1 MKGLDAIYEDGKV
14 YQAEVMDLFNPEAS
28 EVVIGINGWVN
39 TFFAR
44 RPIEI
49 TGMQIKGLLS
59 VTEPVP
65 ILKEQNGINRVV
77 GYKDRRRFAVTLLG
91 SEIGSFPVGD
101 SIDLRPEAAARIV
114 EDVRLLQP
122 GIPEPDQSVRLQ
134 SKAEVPDGNSAVEEG
149 DFDPEVMAE
158 PIADDAVS
166 TVRTKESLLA
176 MKREELA
183 GMAQGYGL
191 RVGKDDNKGMIAD
204 LILAYE
210 EKM

>member
-14 YQAEVMDLFNPEAS
+14 YQAEVMDLFNPEAY
-28 EVVIGINGWVN
+28 EVVIGINGWGN

-101 SIDLRPEAAARIV
+101 SIDLGPEAAGRLA
-114 EDVRLLQP
+114 EDEKLLSP
-122 GIPEPDQSVRLQ
+122 DVSEPDLAVRLQ
-134 SKAEVPDGNSAVEEG
+134 PAPEMSGERSAGEDG

-158 PIADDAVS
+158 PVAEDAVS
-166 TVRTKESLLA
+166 SVRTKESLLA
-176 MKREELA
+176 MKRDELA

-191 RVGKDDNKGMIAD
+191 RVGKDDNKGVIAD
-204 LILAYE
+204 LIRAYE

>member
-101 SIDLRPEAAARIV
+101 SINLRPEAAARIV